1 MSNLKQF
8 KYDDIDALQSLVSA
22 EFGPWSNEV
31 EVTQAMV
38 NQFAE
43 LTGDDYWLHT
53 DPERCKKESP
63 FGTTIVHGFLTLVLL
78 PKMQTPMTW
87 EVTGFNHM
95 MNYGSNKLRFTGAVP
110 VGSKVHSRSRV
121 ASVEKTPKRQTCVT
135 LEQHVH
141 VVGQERPAVIYEL
154 MFMYM

>member
-1 MSNLKQF
+1 MQQYR
-8 KYDDIDALQSLVSA
+8 YDDIEGLQKIVA
-22 EFGPWSNEV
+22 AHPGEWSNAV
-31 EVTQAMV
+31 EITQAMV

-63 FGTTIVHGFLTLVLL
+63 FGAPIAHGFLTLVLL
-78 PKMQTPMTW
+78 PKMQTASTW
-87 EVTGFNHM
+87 EVTGYNHM

-110 VGSKVHSRSRV
+110 VGGKIHSRSHV
-121 ASVEKTPKRQTCVT
+121 VSVTKTPKGQTCVT
-135 LEQHVH
+135 MEQHIH
-141 VVGQERPAVIYEL
+141 VVGQEKPAVIYEL